1 MANSIENAL
10 KGKTRRVLIDERVLG
25 LLSISEQLAVAF
37 VLDRA
42 DLFPRDYT
50 MLDAVDRLGP
60 RWIEAAL
67 HVQRAGLQCEEV
79 AHG

>member
-1 MANSIENAL
+1 VDNADHAL
-10 KGKTRRVLIDERVLG
+10 KGQALRVLIDERVIG

-60 RWIEAAL
+60 EWIKAAL
-67 HVQRAGLQCEEV
+67 RVQRSGLQCEEV